1 MTDKLW
7 KQTERAIAKRLGGE
21 RVGPSGRATA
31 DVLTDALA
39 IEVKTRKTLP
49 RWLLDAMAQ
58 ATAVASDG
66 RLPIVV
72 LHQVGQRHDDDLVV
86 LRLADFEGLAVSPVG
101 PDCGAE
107 PEGQVIED
115 CPREPAGPAEA
126 KKVKKG
132 YVEEKMIGRH
142 GPYRYRRWR
151 EGGRLR
157 SRYLGKVRSEAA
169 RAS

>member
-21 RVGPSGRATA
+21 RVGPRGKSTA
-31 DVLTDALA
+31 DVLTSRLA
-39 IEVKTRKTLP
+39 IEVKTRRRLP
-49 RWLLDAMAQ
+49 AWLLDAMAQ
-58 ATAVASDG
+58 AEAAADG
-66 RLPIVV
+66 RLPILV
-72 LHQVGQRHDDDLVV
+72 LHQVGQRHDGDLVV
-86 LRLADFEGLAVSPVG
+86 LRLADFEALAVSPVE
-101 PDCGAE
+101 PNCGAE
-107 PEGQVIED
+107 LEAQDIIED
-115 CPREPAGPAEA
+115 CPRGAAGPAEA

-157 SRYLGKVRSEAA
+157 SRYLGKVES
-169 RAS
+169 